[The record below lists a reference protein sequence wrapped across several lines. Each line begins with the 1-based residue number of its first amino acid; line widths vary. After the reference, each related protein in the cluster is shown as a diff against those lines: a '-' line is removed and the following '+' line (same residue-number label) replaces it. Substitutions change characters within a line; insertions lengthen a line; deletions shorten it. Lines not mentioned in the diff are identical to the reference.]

1 MQALARL
8 CGAKLCDIAVR
19 VCRTDPENFSQS
31 GFVKQ
36 ILKNPEEGE

>member
-1 MQALARL
+1 MQAFPKV
-8 CGAKLCDIAVR
+8 CGAKPWDFAVR